1 MDVGKTMQSIIDV
14 GIQVGFK
21 IVGAI
26 VFYLVGRWLISLA
39 IRLVTSALEKQK
51 VDPTLLR
58 YIGTVISVT
67 LNVIL
72 VVAILGYFGVETTS
86 FAAILAAAGVAIGM
100 AWSGLLANFAAGAF
114 MIVLRPFKVGDFVT
128 AAGVTGTVKEIGL
141 FVTAVVTPDNV
152 LTMLGNNK
160 IFSDTIQNFSANP
173 FRRVDLKA
181 QLAHSVDHNEAIKLL
196 KERVGKVANIK
207 TDPPPDVELLEFNFN
222 GPYSPCAPTV
232 TPIITGKF
240 ISTPTKSSAKPAAPP
255 VIPCPNNISSCAI
268 QRNPH
273 DSPSLPIAEVNLTT
287 KARSARSSELNLS
300 ETFVFFASSW

>member
-1 MDVGKTMQSIIDV
+1 MDVSKTMQTIIDV

-21 IVGAI
+21 VIGAI

-39 IRLVTSALEKQK
+39 IRLVTSALARQK

-86 FAAILAAAGVAIGM
+86 FAAMLAAAGVAIGM

-173 FRRVDLKA
+173 YRRVDLKA
-181 QLAHSVDHNEAIKLL
+181 QLAHSVDHNQAIKLL
-196 KERVGKVANIK
+196 KEKVAKVPNAMAN
-207 TDPPPDVELLEFNFN
+207 PAPDVELLEFNFN
-222 GPYSPCAPTV
+222 GPVLAVRPYCHTDHYWQVYFDTNKVIRESF
-232 TPIITGKF
+232 G
-240 ISTPTKSSAKPAAPP
+240 SAGYP
-255 VIPCPNNISSCAI
+255 VPE
-268 QRNPH
+268 QHFVVRNQ
-273 DSPSLPIAEVNLTT
+273 A
-287 KARSARSSELNLS
+287 
-300 ETFVFFASSW
+300 